1 MISFNDP
8 AGRPRSRWFRNP
20 PRRLAIA
27 VACTVTAAFLILD
40 GSPLSAED
48 WLDSFSN
55 NLEGIQS
62 LSVRIEQE
70 QAGSEKAAFLHKE
83 CILNGFE
90 PACDSLIGKD
100 PAVGRI
106 NDWAI
111 GVAHLK
117 RGEIKES
124 RQDNCG
130 ALDDFVS
137 AGRYRAFPRLDARIE
152 KVSAK
157 AGEGCHVATDRI
169 GAVARL
175 AATELAGSHGAG
187 RIEPGLFENWGATIR
202 LPGRQPLLNH
212 PNIMLG
218 GDEETIVLADDQ
230 PPMLTPAESA
240 AEKTAP
246 SPPAVSAVPERSSA
260 ALITGSIS
268 AASSEPEL
276 PQPAAIEAP
285 APTVTSAIKISSLEV
300 AATPVEVALAVQ
312 RSSRQARSD
321 HHEAVGSGASNNPLW
336 AALVVFLVL
345 SFFAYSALRAVPAR
359 VSAARLDLARDRIAK
374 QEAAIVKGWR
384 PAVITG
390 SELAV
395 PVEQSGT
402 PAPEPAE
409 IKSKAEAS
417 PATSAAS
424 EAKPDL
430 TAASCPTDIAAAD
443 APGSQSPMSSQ
454 FEDITGRNSEGSKEP
469 PRALAVAELVV
480 PAGMAA
486 IPTSP
491 EAEANP
497 PSLLDHLAEGMLDTV
512 ARGTG
517 SLVVIDCLGRLTSN
531 IRRAV
536 REANDNKLD
545 KRLLSI
551 DPQNPASAGLLNLF
565 AVPAAD
571 EDTLQSQHRFNA
583 VFELHCLVFEAIF
596 GAEFTRNNR
605 VTLRHLVRLLHCY
618 PGASL
623 RTLRNLLQADS
634 LGNLNRYA
642 SMLTN
647 AASRKFLAD
656 AARSKSLEGIAG
668 EMRAKLD
675 AVLGDPDYE
684 FLTCGL
690 RGEGVLDAQISLGR
704 LIVLHPDP
712 AKYGPVRTAALVR
725 ACLSMI
731 ALSRSPEKPA
741 STDPLL
747 TCVLLDGVTQG
758 FGPNKADLDFLLA
771 EIRKS
776 GISVIKV

>member
-1 MISFNDP
+1 MMSFNDP
-8 AGRPRSRWFRNP
+8 AGRPRSRWLRNP

-27 VACTVTAAFLILD
+27 VAFAVIAAFLILD

-70 QAGSEKAAFLHKE
+70 QAGSVKAAFLHKE
-83 CILNGFE
+83 CVLNGFE
-90 PACDSLIGKD
+90 PACDALIAKD

-117 RGEIKES
+117 RGEMKEA
-124 RQDNCG
+124 RQDFCG
-130 ALDDFVS
+130 AMDDLIS
-137 AGRYRAFPRLDARIE
+137 AGRYRAFPRLDARID
-152 KVSAK
+152 KISAK
-157 AGEGCHVATDRI
+157 AGEGCAVATDRI

-175 AATELAGSHGAG
+175 AAAELAGSHGAG
-187 RIEPGLFENWGATIR
+187 RIEPGLFESWGATIR

-212 PNIMLG
+212 PSIMLG
-218 GDEETIVLADDQ
+218 GDEETIVLAANE
-230 PPMLTPAESA
+230 PPMLTPAEPA
-240 AEKTAP
+240 AEKNVP
-246 SPPAVSAVPERSSA
+246 SAPAVSAVPEQSGA
-260 ALITGSIS
+260 PLITGSIPV
-268 AASSEPEL
+268 ASNEPDL
-276 PQPAAIEAP
+276 PQSAAIEAS
-285 APTVTSAIKISSLEV
+285 APTVTSAIKISSLE
-300 AATPVEVALAVQ
+300 AAETPVEVALAVQ
-312 RSSRQARSD
+312 RSSRQSRAD

-336 AALVVFLVL
+336 AALVVLLVL

-359 VSAARLDLARDRIAK
+359 LSAARLELARDRIAK

-384 PAVITG
+384 PAVIAG
-390 SELAV
+390 AELAV
-395 PVEQSGT
+395 TVEQAGT

-417 PATSAAS
+417 LETSAAS
-424 EAKPDL
+424 EAEPEL
-430 TAASCPTDIAAAD
+430 TATSCPTDIAAAD
-443 APGSQSPMSSQ
+443 APGPQSPMSSQ
-454 FEDITGRNSEGSKEP
+454 FADISGRNSEDTTELAC
-469 PRALAVAELVV
+469 ALAVAELVV

-491 EAEANP
+491 EADANP

-536 REANDNKLD
+536 REASDSKLD

-675 AVLGDPDYE
+675 AVLGDPDFE
-684 FLTCGL
+684 FLTCGHC
-690 RGEGVLDAQISLGR
+690 GEGVLDAQISSGK
-704 LIVLHPDP
+704 LIVLSPEL
-712 AKYGPVRTAALVR
+712 AKFGPVRTAALVR

-731 ALSRSPEKPA
+731 SLSRSPAKA
-741 STDPLL
+741 DISDSLL
-747 TCVLLDGVTQG
+747 TCVLLDGVSQG
-758 FGPNKADLDFLLA
+758 FGPNKTDLDFLLA